1 MTENWC
7 LYMAGNLL
15 KEYDLFHTSLL
26 YGGKITFNIN
36 YLYDGKI
43 YVSLVG
49 LINGVEKKTT
59 YDFENNDDFNK
70 IALPKIIERYLSKN
84 VGIKSRSIMGGDHGT
99 LIIERVDGKDSLIIR
114 NCSKDIM
121 DLAKKLNEALDN
133 LNDIDFNK
141 GKKIIIQDESN
152 EVYDNY
158 MKYNLAFDYATYKN
172 LYFKSNSTLALD
184 IEKSI
189 NNEDDNSAMQLL
201 ILNIARYAYMF
212 EGEKKDSLW
221 DEIKNTYKDKK
232 AVENICD
239 EFKNVDLN
247 EESLYTDALILA
259 ELEKNYDMLLHNCD
273 SLVQEASLAVENGVS
288 FFDDNY
294 ENYFRKKQEYY
305 SSIIDTQREIICLD
319 FIDCHSIGNSLQSVE
334 LKNKTEIKI
343 EEPTEE
349 SFVDKMK
356 NIKAKKLAFAT
367 ILSEPDDVEDED
379 DHYKVDDFATL
390 YDGAEDQARI
400 IFDVIQERDQIKK
413 DAEQFAKEIIQ
424 KEKEHKEIVDASVE
438 QAKKLIEL
446 EQENLELKRLAA
458 ENAQEIFNKEKRMQE
473 EERLREIIDNSPV
486 NAQDIDKINNLLN
499 AISSCKDID
508 FSVNHPTVMQ
518 ELTFLEEK
526 IITYLTTH
534 KNVVSEEAKLVPV
547 EQEEMLESKPVIE
560 LLSMIRN
567 AYVTSHQYEKY
578 GRHTVIKF
586 IPVDEDTYRCCLY
599 SVKDNDDDMLMDA
612 FFEDYQLTDS
622 VLEQLCDIFKKDAVI
637 VASKID
643 NIPPDKADYLVL
655 DNMNNAIKFMG
666 CKRSLIDVVKQ
677 YL

>member
-7 LYMAGNLL
+7 LFMADNLL

-26 YGGKITFNIN
+26 YGGKITFNVN
-36 YLYDGKI
+36 YLYDGKVYI
-43 YVSLVG
+43 SLVG
-49 LINGVEKKTT
+49 LINAVEKKTT

-70 IALPKIIERYLSKN
+70 IAMPKIIERFLSKN
-84 VGIKSRSIMGGDHGT
+84 VGVKSRKIMGGENGT
-99 LIIERVDGKDSLIIR
+99 LIIERIDGKDSLIIR

-121 DLAKKLNEALDN
+121 DLADRLNKALSN
-133 LNDIDFNK
+133 LNDFDFSK
-141 GKKIIIQDESN
+141 DKRIIIQDDSN
-152 EVYDNY
+152 EIYDNY
-158 MKYNLAFDYATYKN
+158 MKYNLVFDYAAYKN
-172 LYFKSNSTLALD
+172 AYFKLNSTLALD

-189 NNEDDNSAMQLL
+189 NDEDDTSTMQLL

-212 EGEKKDSLW
+212 EGNKQENLW
-221 DEIKNTYKDKK
+221 DEIKGTYKDKK
-232 AVENICD
+232 AVEKICD
-239 EFKNVDLN
+239 EYKNIDLTA
-247 EESLYTDALILA
+247 ESLYIDALVLA
-259 ELEKNYDMLLHNCD
+259 EFEKNHDILLHNCD
-273 SLVQEASLAVENGVS
+273 NLVQEASVAVEDGIS
-288 FFDDNY
+288 FFDDSY
-294 ENYFRKKQEYY
+294 ENYFKKKQEYY
-305 SSIIDTQREIICLD
+305 SSILDTQHEIICLD
-319 FIDCHSIGNSLQSVE
+319 FIDCHAIGNPLKSVE
-334 LKNKTEIKI
+334 LKSKNEIKV
-343 EEPTEE
+343 EEPTEK
-349 SFVDKMK
+349 SFVDVMK
-356 NIKAKKLAFAT
+356 NIKSKKLAFAT
-367 ILSEPDDVEDED
+367 ILNEPVEEDDED
-379 DHYKVDDFATL
+379 FHYKVDDYSTL

-400 IFDVIQERDQIKK
+400 IFDVIQERDKIKK
-413 DAEQFAKEIIQ
+413 DAEEFAKEIIQ

-438 QAKKLIEL
+438 QAKKLFEL
-446 EQENLELKRLAA
+446 EQENLELRRLAA
-458 ENAQEIFNKEKRMQE
+458 ENAQDILKNEKRMQE

-486 NAQDIDKINNLLN
+486 NIQDIDKINNLLN
-499 AISSCKDID
+499 AISYCKDID

-534 KNVVSEEAKLVPV
+534 KNIVSEETKIVPL

-567 AYVTSHQYEKY
+567 AYVTSQQYEKY

-622 VLEQLCDIFKKDAVI
+622 VLEQLCDIFKRDAVI

-655 DNMNNAIKFMG
+655 DNMNNAFKFMG
-666 CKRSLIDVVKQ
+666 CKRSLIDIVKKF
-677 YL
+677 L